1 MTQPADEPAP
11 FASRAGEKLAAALRT
26 FALEHAVRGAA
37 ALDVGASHGG
47 FTDVLLRLGAAR
59 VTAIDVGHDQ
69 MREPLRSDSRVE
81 LMERTNF
88 KTLSLKVAPG
98 PFGFFVMDVSFAS
111 ARSMLRA
118 IAMRVAPGTPG
129 IVLVKPQ
136 FELPKVLV
144 PGGGVVESKGLRKLA
159 FNRFKKRARERG
171 FEVVARMDSP
181 VSGGSGNVEI
191 LAHLVL
197 RGVPQTEAATTT
209 PPAPVPNLSAPGAKL
224 PAKPAPKRKRP
235 PKPKRPPRTGG
246 KGPAKV

>member
-1 MTQPADEPAP
+1 MSETADETTP
-11 FASRAGEKLAAALRT
+11 FASRAGEKLAAALRV
-26 FALEHAVRGAA
+26 FALEPAVRGAA

-47 FTDVLLRLGAAR
+47 FTDCLLRLGASR

-69 MREPLRSDSRVE
+69 MREPLRSDPRVE

-118 IAMRVAPGTPG
+118 IAMRVATGTPG

-181 VSGGSGNVEI
+181 VAGGSGNVEI
-191 LAHLVL
+191 LVHLVF
-197 RGVPQTEAATTT
+197 RGEPEAA
-209 PPAPVPNLSAPGAKL
+209 PAPVPNLSAAVHVAAAQRKP
-224 PAKPAPKRKRP
+224 PAPKRKRP
-235 PKPKRPPRTGG
+235 PKPKRPPRAGG